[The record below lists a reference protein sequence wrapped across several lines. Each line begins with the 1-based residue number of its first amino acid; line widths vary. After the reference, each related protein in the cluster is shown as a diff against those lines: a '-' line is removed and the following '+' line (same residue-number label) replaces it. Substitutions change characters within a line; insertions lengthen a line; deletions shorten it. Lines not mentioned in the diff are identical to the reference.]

1 MTGLKVNMSKSE
13 MVPVGVVGNMA
24 ELAITLSCKI
34 GSLPMNYLGMP
45 MGSPYKER
53 MVWNP
58 NLQDYRV
65 GKQRLTQL

>member
-1 MTGLKVNMSKSE
+1 MKWSQWGEVE
-13 MVPVGVVGNMA
+13 DIV
-24 ELAITLSCKI
+24 TLDDTLCCKI

-45 MGSPYKER
+45 MGSPYKAR